1 MSLTT
6 VKEILAPLSSASEA
20 MSDAL
25 QQAQDDL
32 SSGVSD
38 ARTSLAGG
46 AKRSLKNAKTSGARA
61 RRAWYE
67 RADLIRDRSQDAA
80 DQAATSYHNALAALS
95 STWNRAAKAMRN
107 AGDQG
112 AELEVRVRK
121 DATKY
126 SQRGAGWARQNP
138 HIVAAVVAVAGYLI
152 IRGYRK
158 RKQRRLEALSDEATR
173 DVGNAANDE
182 AVHTQRLA

>member
-1 MSLTT
+1 MSLTS

-32 SSGVSD
+32 SGGVSD
-38 ARTSLAGG
+38 ARASIAGG
-46 AKRSLKNAKTSGARA
+46 AKRSLKSAKTSGERA

-80 DQAATSYHNALAALS
+80 DQAASSYRNALAALS
-95 STWNRAAKAMRN
+95 GTWSRAAKALRN
-107 AGDQG
+107 AGDQAG
-112 AELEVRVRK
+112 ELEVKIRT
-121 DATKY
+121 DAAKY

-158 RKQRRLEALSDEATR
+158 RKQRRLEALANEATG
-173 DVGNAANDE
+173 DVGDAANE
-182 AVHTQRLA
+182 AAVHTQRLA